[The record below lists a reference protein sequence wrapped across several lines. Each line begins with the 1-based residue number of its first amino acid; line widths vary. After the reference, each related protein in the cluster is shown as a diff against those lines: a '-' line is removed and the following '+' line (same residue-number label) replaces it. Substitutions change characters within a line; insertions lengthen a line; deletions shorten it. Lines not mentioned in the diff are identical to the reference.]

1 MNREASPFLSSSL
14 SLLEESL
21 SRSLGAVVLILSGN
35 QEEKVP
41 LWWHE
46 GGGVSREAPCGHNR
60 TEGAHSPCLVQIGS

>member
-1 MNREASPFLSSSL
+1 MSSLLRMMMNREASPFLSSSL

-41 LWWHE
+41 LW
-46 GGGVSREAPCGHNR
+46 
-60 TEGAHSPCLVQIGS
+60 